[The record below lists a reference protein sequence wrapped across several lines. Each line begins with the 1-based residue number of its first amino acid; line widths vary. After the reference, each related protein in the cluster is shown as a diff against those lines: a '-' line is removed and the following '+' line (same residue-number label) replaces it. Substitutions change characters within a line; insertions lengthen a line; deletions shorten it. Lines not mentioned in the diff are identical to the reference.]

1 MKTRYRV
8 TGTYMATMTVDVMA
22 ESKTEAEEKARNVF
36 EAADADDFA
45 ISDELEMDAYL
56 LYEDEKEASM
66 EIDRPN
72 ADNEAM
78 PIRAYVDDVQNAELE
93 PIEMDTIEELA
104 DTLNVGAVQ
113 FDRNI
118 PYYLIQRPVQ

>member
-1 MKTRYRV
+1 
-8 TGTYMATMTVDVMA
+8 MATMTVDVMA

-56 LYEDEKEASM
+56 LYEGEQDTDM
-66 EIDRPN
+66 EIERPN

-78 PIRAYVDDVQNAELE
+78 PIRAYVDNVQTAELE
-93 PIEMDTIEELA
+93 PIELDTIEELA

-113 FDRNI
+113 LDRGI
-118 PYYLIQRPVQ
+118 PHDYLIERPAQ